1 MDVYPRGFLAHNR
14 PFIVL
19 SGLVTSSS
27 STEQSHVSPLLDGG
41 VQLVSDL
48 PPVLSETAHQ
58 LRDCILDE
66 AGSND
71 AGDDRIIALS
81 GGRPGLQVTVVGRV
95 GLSSYLYA
103 STAIELRSTIP
114 TMMKSDKRS
123 E

>member
-1 MDVYPRGFLAHNR
+1 MDAYPRDFWAHNR

-19 SGLVTSSS
+19 SGLVPPPS
-27 STEQSHVSPLLDGG
+27 STQQSHDSPLRDDG
-41 VQLVSDL
+41 VRLVSDL

-71 AGDDRIIALS
+71 AGDDRSIALS
-81 GGRPGLQVTVVGRV
+81 GGRPALQVAVVGRV
-95 GLSSYLYA
+95 GLSPYLYA
-103 STAIELRSTIP
+103 STAIELPSTLR
-114 TMMKSDKRS
+114 TMMGSDARS